1 MTRASFISMM
11 PTILRSTCTTAT
23 WSILRTCCRTAR
35 SFRVRSLRSRIRSR
49 RRANIATQIIAQ
61 VASNQYGGQ
70 SISLT
75 HLAPFVDVSRQKIRA
90 DVADE
95 LRELGI
101 TDEEK
106 IAKIAE
112 KRLKAEIAKG
122 IQDHSVSGGH
132 ASDDERAGAFRDGV
146 HVSGRGAQRAGARG
160 SCAHHRGDAQSADP
174 RGQERVGCLGDACLP
189 KAHLCSGRGQHPRRE
204 QILVSDAACGE
215 MHGKAHGAPITSPRR

>member
-1 MTRASFISMM
+1 MM
-11 PTILRSTCTTAT
+11 PTISRSTCTTAT
-23 WSILRTCCRTAR
+23 WSISRTCCRTGR
-35 SFRVRSLRSRIRSR
+35 SFRVRSSRSRIRSR
-49 RRANIATQIIAQ
+49 RRAIIATQIIAQ

-101 TDEEK
+101 TDEER

-122 IQDHSVSGGH
+122 IQDHPVSGGH
-132 ASDDERAGAFRDGV
+132 AADDERAGA
-146 HVSGRGAQRAGARG
+146 VS
-160 SCAHHRGDAQSADP
+160 
-174 RGQERVGCLGDACLP
+174 
-189 KAHLCSGRGQHPRRE
+189 
-204 QILVSDAACGE
+204 
-215 MHGKAHGAPITSPRR
+215 